1 VTVDTTVD
9 VSELVVVDVKESVK
23 VVLAMVVVAG
33 AWVRM
38 HEHAL
43 LSRLAGK
50 VASIK
55 GLVVAARFASPVYV
69 VVLVTVAATTSCV
82 VVAVVLIAVSRG
94 VDGNRRRCLRDCSGN
109 VLSRHNIGIAEIS
122 CGRCVFWVD

>member
-9 VSELVVVDVKESVK
+9 VSESVVVDVKERVA

-43 LSRLAGK
+43 LSLLAGK

-55 GLVVAARFASPVYV
+55 GLVVTARFTSPEYV

-82 VVAVVLIAVSRG
+82 AVAVVLKAVSRG
-94 VDGNRRRCLRDCSGN
+94 CR
-109 VLSRHNIGIAEIS
+109 
-122 CGRCVFWVD
+122 